1 MAIELDSA
9 FRKGHSEHNWIFSVN
24 LIFKSFLTGI
34 FMKTYQGINIEGISH
49 TVPEFD
55 VTSVFFL
62 DWRSQKIAF
71 AIVDDRTALSQLF
84 SCHKF
89 PD

>member
-1 MAIELDSA
+1 
-9 FRKGHSEHNWIFSVN
+9 
-24 LIFKSFLTGI
+24 
-34 FMKTYQGINIEGISH
+34 MKTCQGINIEGISH